1 MPPAAKLHRM
11 MPSLAES
18 LPLLGISV
26 SKTTPSRSEPKEAV
40 ARPKGPRTVDYN
52 GETAGNLAGEDA
64 N

>member
-1 MPPAAKLHRM
+1 M